1 MHGIPTGDMNWIHIN
16 NVDEPVPLPP
26 GWVDVWLQLRP
37 EDRGWTYDTDVGG
50 EPLNETVEPV

>member
-1 MHGIPTGDMNWIHIN
+1 MNWIHIN